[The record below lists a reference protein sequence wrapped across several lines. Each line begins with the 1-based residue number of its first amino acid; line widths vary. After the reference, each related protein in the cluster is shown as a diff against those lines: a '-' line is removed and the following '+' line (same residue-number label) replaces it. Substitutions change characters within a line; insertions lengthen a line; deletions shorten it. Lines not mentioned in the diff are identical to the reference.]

1 MVKDSFDIESA
12 FRPLNVLS
20 KILGL
25 AHFSGHGNT
34 VRRKIKHEQNC
45 ESEFA
50 NVVWR
55 IVVILTVIAG
65 FVTRMITMP
74 ASSHFSIFDTVVF
87 ILLMPVGYLGAVVAL
102 IAGLTFN
109 RNKFPE
115 FVLKV
120 SIIDKD
126 LFGSKRVDVYKKQYK
141 SCIKQL
147 KALPLIFFPFYCYV
161 TYVFSKDLNCMQGHL
176 HLSNFIKE
184 VVILQFINV
193 VWMITERLKY
203 LNKEVANSLE
213 FRTEVRSNAPLFV
226 SASCISN
233 TESAL
238 HTSPLEFGN
247 KNAAILLCDFP
258 VFTRRRSSFSEV
270 DRLIRV
276 RKLYDM
282 IYRVSKLVNGMY
294 GIHIVLDLIYNF
306 INVVVSVYGI
316 IGATTGSIKINPKLP
331 VFQYIVVYIC
341 WIVVCLA
348 KVVAMSVSCHKAS
361 AQVEVCCQEV
371 QKLLIS
377 DALRQDTR
385 RQLKLLLQQVSNNR
399 VVFTACE
406 FFTINMSFLF
416 TFVSSATTYIVV
428 LVQVK

>member
-65 FVTRMITMP
+65 FVTNMITMP
-74 ASSHFSIFDTVVF
+74 ASSHFNIFDTVVF
-87 ILLMPVGYLGAVVAL
+87 IISIPVGYLGTVVAL

-109 RNKFPE
+109 RSKLPE

-126 LFGSKRVDVYKKQYK
+126 LFGSKRVDVYKKLYK

-147 KALPLIFFPFYCYV
+147 KALPLILFPFYCYD
-161 TYVFSKDLNCMQGHL
+161 TYVFGKDINYMQGHL

-213 FRTEVRSNAPLFV
+213 FRTGVSSNARLFV

-247 KNAAILLCDFP
+247 KNAANLLSDFP

-316 IGATTGSIKINPKLP
+316 IGATTGSIKLNPKLP
-331 VFQYIVVYIC
+331 VFQYIVLHIC
-341 WIVVCLA
+341 WIVVCLV
-348 KVVAMSVSCHKAS
+348 KVVVMSVSCHKAS